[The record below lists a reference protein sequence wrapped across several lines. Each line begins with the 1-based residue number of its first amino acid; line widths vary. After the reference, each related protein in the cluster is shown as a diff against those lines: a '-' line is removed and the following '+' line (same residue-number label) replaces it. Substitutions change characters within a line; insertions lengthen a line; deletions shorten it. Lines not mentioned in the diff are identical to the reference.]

1 MNNCLR
7 ILTQP
12 ELIPFNQLFPIL
24 AQVNGLSAAAS
35 KKSTFSQK
43 LKNFLIFVTL
53 LIYNNTSNEKISQKN
68 INFSKIFLCF
78 INFFLFIFGN

>member
-12 ELIPFNQLFPIL
+12 EFIFFNQLFPIL
-24 AQVNGLSAAAS
+24 AQIHELSATAS
-35 KKSTFSQK
+35 KKLTFSQK
-43 LKNFLIFVTL
+43 LKNILIFVTL

-68 INFSKIFLCF
+68 INFFKIFLCF
-78 INFFLFIFGN
+78 FKFFLFIFGN